1 MLLTVFINNK
11 LYHFKEE
18 ISILEACNSIGIK
31 LPRFCYH
38 EYLSIAGNC
47 RMCLVEIEK
56 SLKPVVSCSTDII
69 SNISIFTN
77 STAVLKARENVL
89 EFILLNHPLDC
100 PICDQA
106 GECDLQDHSIFFGS
120 NFGRNYFLK
129 RAVEDKYC
137 GNIIRTVMNRCIHC
151 TRCVRFGEEVCGL
164 KFFGTLSR
172 GVKTEIGNYI
182 LKLSISEVSANVID
196 LCPVGALTLK
206 TVAFQVRSWE
216 LESLESID
224 LSDCLGSNIYLLY
237 KNLDIYKVV
246 AKKNIL
252 INDNWISN
260 KARYYFNCFNKKKEK
275 NFSNCYS
282 IQLLSQSLILLNSD
296 LSLNILNYIK
306 KNSNFR
312 GISFKLM
319 SSTAYKKNY
328 YFWGSNSKIYTIS
341 ELVSGICFLLGVN
354 LQNEASILNIR
365 VRYKVISS
373 EICVYSL
380 GSFFKSNF
388 PIKFMK
394 FSLQEIIRLLVGK
407 HFILSNFFF
416 KYNLLFFSS
425 RLIMDAVDI
434 NLFNYL
440 NFKLFKNLFFNVT
453 SFCNSP
459 CSQILNFKKF
469 NFKEYL
475 FSKQIFSLN
484 LDDNYILRKMLN
496 YNFKMYWI
504 NSNFS
509 DVLLNFP
516 ELILISISNS
526 QQPGFFLNIEQ
537 RVQKFSLPLIL
548 PFTLFDVLQKLF
560 HIFVRANLKFVF
572 NCLKFLKPIFVY
584 FDFMYFIEVFK
595 NPKLYY
601 KNKNK
606 YFFFNF
612 LFSLKNFF
620 FYKLFPLKS
629 SIEDCYRSSL
639 YLKTS
644 STMYKSSQLLRLD
657 SFL

>member
-1 MLLTVFINNK
+1 MLFTIFINNK

-18 ISILEACNSIGIK
+18 ISILEACNSVGIK

-56 SLKPVVSCSTDII
+56 SFKPVVSCSTDIT

-77 STAVLKARENVL
+77 SPVVLKARENVL

-129 RAVEDKYC
+129 RGVEDKYC
-137 GNIIRTVMNRCIHC
+137 GHIIRTVMNRCIHC
-151 TRCVRFGEEVCGL
+151 TRCVRFGEEICGL

-182 LKLSISEVSANVID
+182 LKLSISEISANVID

-206 TVAFQVRSWE
+206 TAAFQVRSWE
-216 LESLESID
+216 LESIESID

-237 KNLDIYKVV
+237 KNLDIFKVV
-246 AKKNIL
+246 SKKNIL

-260 KARYYFNCFNKKKEK
+260 KARYYFNCFNNIKEK
-275 NFSNCYS
+275 KFSFFT
-282 IQLLSQSLILLNSD
+282 IQLFPHSLILLNSD

-306 KNSNFR
+306 KNSSSS
-312 GISFKLM
+312 GVSFKLL
-319 SSTAYKKNY
+319 SSTSYKKNY
-328 YFWGSNSKIYTIS
+328 YFWGSNSKIYAVS
-341 ELVSGICFLLGVN
+341 ELINGICFLLGVN
-354 LQNEASILNIR
+354 LQNEAAILNIKI
-365 VRYKVISS
+365 RYKLISS
-373 EICVYSL
+373 DIRVYSL

-425 RLIMDAVDI
+425 KLIIDAIDV
-434 NLFNYL
+434 NLFSYL
-440 NFKLFKNLFFNVT
+440 NFKLFKNLFFNIT

-459 CSQILNFKKF
+459 SSQILNFKKF

-475 FSKQIFSLN
+475 FSTQIISLD

-504 NSNFS
+504 TSNFS
-509 DVLLNFP
+509 DILLHFS
-516 ELILISISNS
+516 ELTLISISNS
-526 QQPGFFLNIEQ
+526 QQPGFFLNVEQ
-537 RVQKFSLPLIL
+537 RVQKYALPAVLPFSLS
-548 PFTLFDVLQKLF
+548 DVLHKLF
-560 HIFVRANLKFVF
+560 QISVYLNLKYIFKHF
-572 NCLKFLKPIFVY
+572 NLLKPFFIY
-584 FDFMYFIEVFK
+584 FNFMYFIEVFK

-606 YFFFNF
+606 YFFFNL

-629 SIEDCYRSSL
+629 SMEDCYRSSL
-639 YLKTS
+639 YLKTN
-644 STMYKSSQLLRLD
+644 STLYKSSQLLRLD